1 MLYLI
6 CSCCSPCSA
15 RSICHRIQ
23 VTLHSFLP
31 RILVAN
37 YFLAAIS
44 LSLSP
49 LKDLITKAIRD
60 GDDKVFPLLSL
71 SPSLPFP
78 SSSPESERVLFR
90 RPNPGCCCRCCWS
103 FVACP
108 LGRGGSA
115 HRFGGAVIP
124 KGHSPFCPF
133 VLYPRGSRNLL
144 QSILSVRVRGKGV
157 LSAAL
162 LGEKQAAKKRRR
174 RRDERM
180 RGAGEGE
187 KTQLIPFGLSARVR
201 VGPEEVSS

>member
-1 MLYLI
+1 M
-6 CSCCSPCSA
+6 
-15 RSICHRIQ
+15 
-23 VTLHSFLP
+23 TLHSFLP

-37 YFLAAIS
+37 YFVAKI
-44 LSLSP
+44 SLSP
-49 LKDLITKAIRD
+49 LKVLITKAIRD

-71 SPSLPFP
+71 SLPFP

-90 RPNPGCCCRCCWS
+90 RPNPGSCCCCWS

-108 LGRGGSA
+108 LGRDGSA
-115 HRFGGAVIP
+115 HRDGGAVIH

-133 VLYPRGSRNLL
+133 NLYPKGPRNLL
-144 QSILSVRVRGKGV
+144 QGILSVLVRGKGV

-174 RRDERM
+174 RRDARM
-180 RGAGEGE
+180 RGAGEGEEE

-201 VGPEEVSS
+201 PEEVSS